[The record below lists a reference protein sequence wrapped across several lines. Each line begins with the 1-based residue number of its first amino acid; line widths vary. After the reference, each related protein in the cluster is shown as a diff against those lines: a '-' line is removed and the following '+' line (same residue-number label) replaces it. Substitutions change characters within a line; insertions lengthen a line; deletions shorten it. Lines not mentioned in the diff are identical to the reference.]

1 MILKNLTTGIPVLQD
16 GWITVVFWWVVFFFI
31 ILRKIEF
38 SFGGWGRE
46 EVVAGTPF
54 WGYAQELGQVR
65 IPYEWTLAAV
75 TPELDFMMYC
85 IIPFQVFHTF
95 SISPCNMD
103 FCWQRLE
110 RRGKNS
116 ECAKD
121 TGPGVWGERWRALP
135 QGKHP
140 VADFLKYW
148 AGPSAVLRTISGY
161 QKKEQPESRMDSL
174 YVIPTGGT

>member
-1 MILKNLTTGIPVLQD
+1 MLLHHIDILWLLINNAPVILHFYIIISFCIFMSLKLFTKLKKMILKNLTTGIPVLQD

-121 TGPGVWGERWRALP
+121 KGL
-135 QGKHP
+135 
-140 VADFLKYW
+140 
-148 AGPSAVLRTISGY
+148 
-161 QKKEQPESRMDSL
+161 
-174 YVIPTGGT
+174 